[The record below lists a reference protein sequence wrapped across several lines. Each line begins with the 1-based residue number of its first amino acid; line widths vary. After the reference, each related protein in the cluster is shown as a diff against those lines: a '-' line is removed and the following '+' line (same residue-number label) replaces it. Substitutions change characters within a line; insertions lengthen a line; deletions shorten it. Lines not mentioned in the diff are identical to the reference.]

1 MLLSEFENL
10 TDIHPDCELYRAIEH
25 EYNTGEWTSKAQFC
39 HAYKF
44 NEDGLATKC
53 QTVANER
60 LIAAEEQRSAD
71 RVKLQK
77 LEDANR
83 VLESRLAEAGDTD
96 AELEKEIAVMRKVM
110 QELREGGLK
119 AQMFDAMLLA
129 SNDGRSGDE
138 ILHILFGF
146 DYLLEEMEKE
156 GKS

>member
-39 HAYKF
+39 NAYKF
-44 NEDGLATKC
+44 NEGSLAVKI
-53 QTVANER
+53 QSAANSR

-77 LEDANR
+77 LDDANR
-83 VLESRLAEAGDTD
+83 VLESHLAEAGEEN

-110 QELREGGLK
+110 QELREGGIM
-119 AQMFDAMLLA
+119 ADMFRSMRRALHGGTEADELLHMMR
-129 SNDGRSGDE
+129 GY
-138 ILHILFGF
+138 

>member
-39 HAYKF
+39 NAYKF
-44 NEDGLATKC
+44 NEGGLAVKI
-53 QTVANER
+53 QSAANAR

-119 AQMFDAMLLA
+119 AQMFEALLKA
-129 SNDGRSGDE
+129 SGDE
-138 ILHILFGF
+138 LSADAILHILFGF